1 MRRAQTFN
9 ILKKIFLVSTVVCL
23 IADGAYAETKAG
35 KIDPKKTSVKTSKI
49 TESECTAKPTGTVIK
64 AGGFGFCDY
73 CRWLEGGE
81 FRSECIDRLPTPK

>member
-1 MRRAQTFN
+1 MRGTQTFN

-49 TESECTAKPTGTVIK
+49 TESECTAKSTGTVIK
-64 AGGFGFCDY
+64 GGCLGVADS
-73 CRWLEGGE
+73 CRWFENGE
-81 FRSECIDRLPTPK
+81 FHSECISHLPTPK